1 MPFMEVAMSSAAS
14 LLMGQFLDWVA
25 SGTRT
30 HADVM
35 DRWQS
40 SCPRL
45 SIWEDAMIDGYVRF
59 AGDAARSVVLTPR
72 GRAML
77 DAHAPIATRLAA
89 D

>member
-1 MPFMEVAMSSAAS
+1 MSDAAR

-25 SGTRT
+25 SGRRT

-35 DRWQS
+35 ATWQS

-45 SIWEDAMIDGYVRF
+45 SIWEDAMIEGLVRF
-59 AGDAARSVVLTPR
+59 AGDAERSVVLTPR

-77 DAHAPIATRLAA
+77 EAQAPVATRLAA

>member
-1 MPFMEVAMSSAAS
+1 MSSAAQ

-25 SGTRT
+25 SGRRT
-30 HADVM
+30 HADIM

-45 SIWEDAMIDGYVRF
+45 SIWEDAMIEGLVRF
-59 AGDAARSVVLTPR
+59 AGDAERSVVLTPR

-77 DAHAPIATRLAA
+77 DAQAPVGTRLAA

>member
-1 MPFMEVAMSSAAS
+1 MSAAAR

-25 SGTRT
+25 NGPRT

-35 DRWQS
+35 ALWQS

-45 SIWEDAMIDGYVRF
+45 SIWEDAMIDGLVKF
-59 AGDAARSVVLTPR
+59 AGDGERSIVLTPR
-72 GRAML
+72 GRAFL
-77 DAHAPIATRLAA
+77 EAQAPVAMRLAA

>member
-1 MPFMEVAMSSAAS
+1 MSAAAR

-25 SGTRT
+25 SGQRT

-35 DRWQS
+35 ATWQS

-45 SIWEDAMIDGYVRF
+45 SIWEDAMIEGLVKF
-59 AGDAARSVVLTPR
+59 AGDAERSVVLTPR
-72 GRAML
+72 GRALL
-77 DAHAPIATRLAA
+77 DAQAPVVTRLAA

>member
-1 MPFMEVAMSSAAS
+1 MEVAMSAAAS

-25 SGTRT
+25 SGRRT

-35 DRWQS
+35 DAWQS

-45 SIWEDAMIDGYVRF
+45 SIWEDALIDGYVRF
-59 AGDAARSVVLTPR
+59 AGDAERSVVLTPR
-72 GRAML
+72 GRAL
-77 DAHAPIATRLAA
+77 VDAQAPVTTRLAA

>member
-1 MPFMEVAMSSAAS
+1 MSAAAR

-25 SGTRT
+25 SGKRT

-35 DRWQS
+35 AAWQS

-45 SIWEDAMIDGYVRF
+45 SIWEDAMIEGLVKF
-59 AGDAARSVVLTPR
+59 GGDVDRSIVVTDR
-72 GRAML
+72 GRAL
-77 DAHAPIATRLAA
+77 LAAQTPVVTRLAA